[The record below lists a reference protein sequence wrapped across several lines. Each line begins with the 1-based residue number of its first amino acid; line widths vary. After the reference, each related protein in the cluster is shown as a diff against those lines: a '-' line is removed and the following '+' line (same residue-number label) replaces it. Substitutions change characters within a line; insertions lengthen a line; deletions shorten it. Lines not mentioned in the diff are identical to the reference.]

1 MSVIALYISS
11 VTGNTRQ
18 VADAIWKDLFP
29 AYEVI
34 VCDSRSPAAYPEA
47 DLCLLCFWCWRATL
61 DPSSQKVLHLYR
73 RQPFLAIGTM
83 GGRPEGAY
91 GERVREKVR
100 QAVDAGNRCQGIF
113 LCRGKIPEAR
123 TEYRRAL
130 PKDHRLY
137 LDDAGY
143 ARHLSSRSHPDAA
156 DLAHAVAFVR
166 NALRRLDL

>member
-1 MSVIALYISS
+1 MIVLLFDAAPRNYIQPSTRKGSPCPSS
-11 VTGNTRQ
+11 HFISLRSPATTRQ
-18 VADAIWKDLFP
+18 VADTIWEDLSP
-29 AYEVI
+29 AYKVI

-143 ARHLSSRSHPDAA
+143 ARHL
-156 DLAHAVAFVR
+156 
-166 NALRRLDL
+166 

>member
-1 MSVIALYISS
+1 MSVIALYLSS

-18 VADAIWKDLFP
+18 VADAIREALSP
-29 AYEVI
+29 AYTVVI
-34 VCDSRSPAAYPEA
+34 CDSRAPVAHPEA
-47 DLCLLCFWCWRATL
+47 DLCLLCFWCRRATL
-61 DPSSQKVLHLYR
+61 DPNSQKVLHLYR
-73 RQPFLAIGTM
+73 RQPFLAVGTM
-83 GGRPEGAY
+83 GGRPESAH
-91 GERVREKVR
+91 GERVRENVR
-100 QAVDAGNRCQGIF
+100 RAVDADNRCRGIF

-143 ARHLSSRSHPDAA
+143 ARQLSSRSHPDAA

-166 NALRRLDL
+166 NALRRLGL

>member
-1 MSVIALYISS
+1 MSVIALYLSS

-18 VADAIWKDLFP
+18 VADAIQKALSF
-29 AYEVI
+29 AHTLV
-34 VCDSRSPAAYPEA
+34 VCDSRAPVAHPEA
-47 DLCLLCFWCWRATL
+47 DLCLLCFWCRRATL
-61 DPSSQKVLHLYR
+61 DPNSQKVLHLYR

-83 GGRPEGAY
+83 GGHPDGAH
-91 GERVREKVR
+91 GERVRTNVR
-100 QAVDAGNRCQGIF
+100 RAVDAHNRCQGVF

-143 ARHLSSRSHPDAA
+143 ARQLSSRSHPDAA
-156 DLAHAVAFVR
+156 DLAGAVAFVQE
-166 NALRRLDL
+166 ALRRLGL